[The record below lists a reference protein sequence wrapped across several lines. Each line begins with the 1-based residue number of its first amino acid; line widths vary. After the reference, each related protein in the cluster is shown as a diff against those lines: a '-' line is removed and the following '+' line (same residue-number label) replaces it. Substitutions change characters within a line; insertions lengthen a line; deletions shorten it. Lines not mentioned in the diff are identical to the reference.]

1 MALSDRWHL
10 GGDPLQFGE
19 RQLAW
24 IDRCSNPL
32 NHFCQNLTIKSKE
45 TCVDFP
51 VIMTAIYGVFVV
63 FGGVMGYVKAQSK
76 ASLIA
81 GCITGGLLLLSAFLI
96 ARGITVGAILGI
108 VVSLLLIG
116 QFGPSL
122 LKKFKVMPN
131 LLVVVLGLIT
141 VGTLLF
147 RFFN

>member
-1 MALSDRWHL
+1 MSGFAESFLPGLHRHQD
-10 GGDPLQFGE
+10 
-19 RQLAW
+19 
-24 IDRCSNPL
+24 
-32 NHFCQNLTIKSKE
+32 QNLAIEIKG

-51 VIMTAIYGVFVV
+51 VIVTVIFGAFVI
-63 FGGVMGYVKAQSK
+63 FGGVMGYVKAGSK

-81 GCITGGLLLLSAFLI
+81 GSVTGVLLLLSALLL
-96 ARGITVGAILGI
+96 ARGITGGAVLGI
-108 VVSLLLIG
+108 IVSLLLIG

-147 RFFN
+147 SFFK